1 MDCSHFYPFTSYLNK
16 CEDDKMT
23 KSIKKFFATL
33 IISAV
38 VLANVFYVPAY
49 AANTNNQ
56 GEIETWRNNSFDDLT
71 ESEKEKVVRE
81 LEDLGLS
88 DKEIDA
94 VIMMDSKTKKVM
106 EEPVRANIGDT
117 KTKTITISKSTLSN
131 VGSAGMVLLL
141 VSRGVPA
148 AAAAIVAPV
157 IAGLIADNV
166 AFTSITITIHYVY
179 GYTNDGVLG
188 WNYSTVNWRINY

>member
-1 MDCSHFYPFTSYLNK
+1 
-16 CEDDKMT
+16 MT